1 MDPKQQR
8 ALNNCH
14 RDILR
19 DLDIDKQFLLGL
31 YIENLITEAQ
41 SKDIEVSKL
50 GKISS
55 KSIDINLS
63 ANSTF
68 SLWCVPLIKV
78 LITELPLIYK
88 NIRSVLNLH
97 VQVYRL
103 IWRKTH
109 YDVTDKNNNVSSE
122 GLDRHHHK

>member
-41 SKDIEVSKL
+41 SKEIEVSKL
-50 GKISS
+50 RNISS
-55 KSIDINLS
+55 KSIEINSL
-63 ANSTF
+63 ANGKFT
-68 SLWCVPLIKV
+68 L
-78 LITELPLIYK
+78 
-88 NIRSVLNLH
+88 
-97 VQVYRL
+97 
-103 IWRKTH
+103 
-109 YDVTDKNNNVSSE
+109 
-122 GLDRHHHK
+122 

>member
-41 SKDIEVSKL
+41 SKEIEVSKL
-50 GKISS
+50 RNISS
-55 KSIDINLS
+55 KSIEINS
-63 ANSTF
+63 FANGKFT
-68 SLWCVPLIKV
+68 L
-78 LITELPLIYK
+78 
-88 NIRSVLNLH
+88 
-97 VQVYRL
+97 
-103 IWRKTH
+103 
-109 YDVTDKNNNVSSE
+109 
-122 GLDRHHHK
+122 

>member
-63 ANSTF
+63 ANWTF
-68 SLWCVPLIKV
+68 SL
-78 LITELPLIYK
+78 
-88 NIRSVLNLH
+88 
-97 VQVYRL
+97 
-103 IWRKTH
+103 
-109 YDVTDKNNNVSSE
+109 
-122 GLDRHHHK
+122 